1 MSASRPKQ
9 AEVSE
14 RRAQAI
20 ALRIA
25 GLEWQAIADRLGYA
39 SRGAACTDVTRAL
52 EANRKAERAAV
63 EELRFV
69 ESQRLDRLQV
79 AVWAQAI
86 AGDAKAVEAVLKVM
100 DRRAKL
106 FGLDASKQ
114 MEVAFTRRSELEADA
129 VADAVAA
136 ALEAIEVD
144 DAQRA
149 TALAAAQ
156 QRLLAL
162 EPGASD
168 GR

>member
-1 MSASRPKQ
+1 M
-9 AEVSE
+9 AETSE

-25 GLEWQAIADRLGYA
+25 GLEWQEIANRLGYA
-39 SRGAACTDVTRAL
+39 SRGAACTDVSRAL
-52 EANRKAERAAV
+52 ESNRREERAQV

-86 AGDAKAVEAVLKVM
+86 AGDPRAVEAALKVM

-114 MEVAFTRRSELEADA
+114 MEIAFTRRTEMEADA

-136 ALEAIEVD
+136 AL
-144 DAQRA
+144 DALELTPEQRV
-149 TALAAAQ
+149 TALGAAQ
-156 QRLLAL
+156 ERLLAL
-162 EPGASD
+162 EPGA
-168 GR
+168 GQA